1 MMKTPT
7 ALSATFLLLLL
18 AHATS
23 ASAMCAFARGPRLL
37 EAEILTCEDPRALA
51 KQKLERFATMSGP
64 EAQSAEGFLAAN
76 PGRIL
81 TLRVTRFQQLS
92 ADPRGG
98 DKVVSEPWA
107 RAEPKEERY
116 IFLGAESC
124 EQLKKEKVLLEQMEC
139 CDTVPPAG
147 LACLLEL
154 PAVVLMPEK

>member
-1 MMKTPT
+1 MKTPILT
-7 ALSATFLLLLL
+7 SATFLLLL
-18 AHATS
+18 AFATS

-37 EAEILTCEDPRALA
+37 EAKIVACEDPGSLA
-51 KQKLERFATMSGP
+51 KQKLERFSAMSGP

-81 TLRVTRFQQLS
+81 TLRVNRFQQLS

-107 RAEPKEERY
+107 KAEPKEERY
-116 IFLGAESC
+116 VFLGAESC
-124 EQLKKEKVLLEQMEC
+124 EQLEKEKVLLEQMEC

-154 PAVVLMPEK
+154 PAVVLLPEK